1 MSISKIAAILALAT
15 SLSGF
20 AQTSD
25 QVISCK
31 LFKGEA
37 GYKHYVT
44 GGISR
49 MAIPASQKNAEERA
63 ISKCRGEG
71 NTFCVAISSSI
82 TFDNG
87 YEVRAEATAMAIEKS
102 CL

>member
-1 MSISKIAAILALAT
+1 MSISKIAAIITLAT

-25 QVISCK
+25 QGITCK
-31 LFKGEA
+31 MFKA
-37 GYKHYVT
+37 VDGYQHYVM
-44 GGISR
+44 GGIDR
-49 MAIPASQKNAEERA
+49 MAIPASQKRAEERA
-63 ISKCRGEG
+63 ISKCRDEG

-87 YEVRAEATAMAIEKS
+87 YEVRAEATAMAVKKS